1 MDWPALS
8 AAVLVAAVTC
18 LVGTGVV
25 LASLRRRAIFD
36 HPNRRS
42 SHTTPTPRGGG
53 LAVIPVILVGWAAAA
68 MAFPT
73 VGADALVVIIACLP
87 LVVVSR
93 LDDLG
98 GVAPVWRLIVQAMGI
113 AGALVLAPLPGP
125 VFQGYLPGVL
135 DTVAAAVLWMWFV
148 NLFNFMDGIDG
159 IAGTETVSIGLG
171 LICVAAIVGTAGDA
185 AILSA
190 IVVGAA
196 IGFLWW
202 NRPPARIFLGDVG
215 SVPLGFLLGWLLLEV
230 AARGEWA
237 AALILPLY
245 YLADATLTLLRR
257 LLRGARVWEAHR
269 EHFYQQAVR
278 DGRGHGAVLMAVG
291 LVNVILV
298 VLAVAAAGGW
308 PGPALIAAAVVVV
321 GLLDHLAARR
331 LWSGLDL

>member
-1 MDWPALS
+1 MDWPVLF
-8 AAVLVAAVTC
+8 AAAFVAAVTC

-25 LASLRRRAIFD
+25 LDSLRRRAILD
-36 HPNRRS
+36 HPNPRS

-53 LAVIPVILVGWAAAA
+53 LAVIPVILVGWAAAVV
-68 MAFPT
+68 AFPS
-73 VGADALVVIIACLP
+73 VSADAVMVIACCLP

-98 GVAPVWRLIVQAMGI
+98 GVAPVWRLLIQAMGI
-113 AGALVLAPLPGP
+113 ASALVLAPLSGP
-125 VFQGYLPGVL
+125 VFQGFLPGVM

-148 NLFNFMDGIDG
+148 NLFNFMDGVDG
-159 IAGTETVSIGLG
+159 IAGTETASVCFGLVF
-171 LICVAAIVGTAGDA
+171 VAAIAGSDGGP

-190 IVVGAA
+190 IVVGAVV
-196 IGFLWW
+196 GFLWW

-215 SVPLGFLLGWLLLEV
+215 SVPLGFLLGWLLLDA

-278 DGRGHGAVLMAVG
+278 DGRGHGAVLIAVC
-291 LVNVILV
+291 LVNIILV
-298 VLAVAAAGGW
+298 VLAAAATAGW
-308 PGPALIAAAVVVV
+308 PGPALIAAAAVVA
-321 GLLDHLAARR
+321 GLLDHLAERR
-331 LWSGLDL
+331 LWTGLDL